1 MSSEV
6 YDDAYVPVA
15 VSVVFDALRRVK
27 TEAIPGWDILLLL
40 IVLLYLLLLLL
51 MPEDIKWRHMSK
63 HVKCQNA
70 KFNFRLFAATGSCAT
85 LESCNSI

>member
-40 IVLLYLLLLLL
+40 IVAVVVAVVDARGY
-51 MPEDIKWRHMSK
+51 
-63 HVKCQNA
+63 
-70 KFNFRLFAATGSCAT
+70 
-85 LESCNSI
+85 